1 MGGYGDFSMIKIFK
15 NEPTSGEFR
24 VGVGVPC
31 HVKDLELL
39 LNYSLP
45 SIFGLD
51 PSPDVIAVNINRG
64 EGGLKKARA
73 DLYEALFHDYNCDV
87 LFNMSADMIVFSD
100 ALKYVDR
107 DRIVSYGPIFK
118 TPISTTISL
127 IFRLLLTLRGEKS
140 WRGTYSL
147 PREVWYDNVIGQG
160 FWNGS
165 DSNIRDAVNSD
176 FIAVPIPKVMIV
188 RKNYLKLKQVTL
200 FHPLNK
206 KINPIKKFIKLSQAL
221 PF

>member
-1 MGGYGDFSMIKIFK
+1 MIRIFK
-15 NEPTSGEFR
+15 NEPTSGDFR
-24 VGVGVPC
+24 IGVGVPC

-39 LNYSLP
+39 SNYSLP

-64 EGGLKKARA
+64 EGGLKKVRA
-73 DLYEALFHDYNCDV
+73 DLYESLFQDHDCDV
-87 LFNMSADMIVFSD
+87 MFNMSADMIVFSD
-100 ALKYVDR
+100 ALKYVHR

-118 TPISTTISL
+118 TPISSIISL
-127 IFRLLLTLRGEKS
+127 VLRLFTDLRGGKS

-147 PREVWYDNVIGQG
+147 PREVWYEKVLRRELWDGT
-160 FWNGS
+160 
-165 DSNIRDAVNSD
+165 DSSIKIAVNSE
-176 FIAVPIPKVMIV
+176 FESVLFPKVMIM

-200 FHPLNK
+200 YHPLNK
-206 KINPIKKFIKLSQAL
+206 DMNPLRKALKLTQAL